1 MSFKNI
7 RIGAQLGLLVGIVFL
22 GFAAVGGLIGYAVK
36 IRSDS
41 DAKREHFNDVVAAA
55 EQARYGLLN
64 LRRIEKDFLMRN
76 EERYVKA
83 HGDAAAKVTPL
94 VDRLVADAS
103 TDEERKARGGM
114 RDGFNAYLRNFDA
127 IAETRRKIG
136 LREDQG
142 LMGAMREAVRNAE
155 QAASAAGNKD
165 VTILV
170 LQLRRNEKD
179 FLLRKEDR
187 YVKAVADGVGGVAGA
202 VNGSA
207 EGRNLIALIDVYG
220 KAFAALAEA
229 TKSGGEIETRLSR
242 EFAAIDPVMVAIGE
256 QVEKQSAAAKAEIE
270 ATTKNLTTVFVVVLL
285 LTLAVVGV
293 VCWAIGRAI
302 RMPIGDVTGAMSRL
316 ADGALETE
324 VPAREY
330 RNEIGD
336 MAKALQVF
344 KDNLIRNRDME
355 AAQAAERLA
364 KEKHDAEMRR
374 AVEKFQGAIGDVVQS
389 VGGAAAQL
397 QSSATSLS
405 AAAEQG
411 ARQATTVATASEEAA
426 TNVQTVAAAT
436 EELASS
442 VKEIGRQVAQ
452 STEIASR
459 AVGQAQKTDQTVSGL
474 SEAAQKIGEVVD
486 LIRNIAS
493 QTNLLALNATIE
505 AARAGDA
512 GKGFAVVAS
521 EVKNLANQTAK
532 ATEDITAQIAAIQ
545 ESTGEAVRDI
555 KSIGTTITEIS
566 KISGTI
572 AAAVEEQG
580 AATQEIARNVQE
592 ASAGTQ
598 QVNSNIAGVTEAS
611 SGTGKSANDVL
622 VAANGLSA
630 QSDRLR
636 GVVDEF
642 IKTVRAA

>member
-36 IRSDS
+36 VRTAS
-41 DAKREHFNDVVAAA
+41 DAKREHLNDVVAAA

-114 RDGFNAYLRNFDA
+114 RDGFNAYLKSFDA

-155 QAASAAGNKD
+155 QAASASGNKE

-179 FLLRKEDR
+179 FLLSKEDR
-187 YVKAVADGVGGVAGA
+187 YAKAVADGVGGFAGA
-202 VNGSA
+202 VNDSA

-220 KAFAALAEA
+220 KAFASLAEA
-229 TKSGGEIETRLSR
+229 TKTGGELETRLSR

-256 QVEKQSAAAKAEIE
+256 QVEKQSAAAKAEID
-270 ATTKNLTTVFVVVLL
+270 ATAKNLTTVFVVVVLL
-285 LTLAVVGV
+285 ILTVVGV

-364 KEKHDAEMRR
+364 KEKRDAEMRR

-611 SGTGKSANDVL
+611 GGTGKSANDVL

>member
-1 MSFKNI
+1 
-7 RIGAQLGLLVGIVFL
+7 LVGGTGYFASNAVNNSLTALSEEAMTPSVLIGRISQIQTQNLVLLYQAVDAKKQNNASAMTSTIATVRQNSDTISKTYAEYAKSIRSPEEKAAADSFVAKRTAFVQQGITPVIDMLEGRNPGDPEAHLSRTAGPLNRAAYDEANVIYRILAERAVALEKSGHETYRNSAIVTGIVSLFVALIGIWLVRAMSRAIMGSLKQLDQIFEKIGNGNYESRVEIERDDEIGSVLKQVEALQTKL
-22 GFAAVGGLIGYAVK
+22 GFSRFEMADQQKKAEAEKRAAMMNLAADLEAQVK
-36 IRSDS
+36 
-41 DAKREHFNDVVAAA
+41 DVVENVSGAAGTM
-55 EQARYGLLN
+55 QSS
-64 LRRIEKDFLMRN
+64 
-76 EERYVKA
+76 
-83 HGDAAAKVTPL
+83 AA
-94 VDRLVADAS
+94 
-103 TDEERKARGGM
+103 GM
-114 RDGFNAYLRNFDA
+114 SS
-127 IAETRRKIG
+127 
-136 LREDQG
+136 
-142 LMGAMREAVRNAE
+142 NAE
-155 QAASAAGNKD
+155 Q
-165 VTILV
+165 
-170 LQLRRNEKD
+170 
-179 FLLRKEDR
+179 
-187 YVKAVADGVGGVAGA
+187 
-202 VNGSA
+202 
-207 EGRNLIALIDVYG
+207 
-220 KAFAALAEA
+220 
-229 TKSGGEIETRLSR
+229 
-242 EFAAIDPVMVAIGE
+242 
-256 QVEKQSAAAKAEIE
+256 
-270 ATTKNLTTVFVVVLL
+270 TT
-285 LTLAVVGV
+285 
-293 VCWAIGRAI
+293 
-302 RMPIGDVTGAMSRL
+302 
-316 ADGALETE
+316 
-324 VPAREY
+324 
-330 RNEIGD
+330 
-336 MAKALQVF
+336 
-344 KDNLIRNRDME
+344 
-355 AAQAAERLA
+355 
-364 KEKHDAEMRR
+364 
-374 AVEKFQGAIGDVVQS
+374 
-389 VGGAAAQL
+389 
-397 QSSATSLS
+397 
-405 AAAEQG
+405 
-411 ARQATTVATASEEAA
+411 RQATAVAAASEEAS

>member
-36 IRSDS
+36 VRTAS
-41 DAKREHFNDVVAAA
+41 DAKREHLNDVVAAA

-76 EERYVKA
+76 DERYVKA

-114 RDGFNAYLRNFDA
+114 RDGFNAYLKSFDA

-155 QAASAAGNKD
+155 QAASASGNKE

-179 FLLRKEDR
+179 FLLLKEDR
-187 YVKAVADGVGGVAGA
+187 YAKAVADGVGGFAGA
-202 VNGSA
+202 VNDSA

-220 KAFAALAEA
+220 KAFASLAEA
-229 TKSGGEIETRLSR
+229 TKTGGELETRLSR

-256 QVEKQSAAAKAEIE
+256 QVEKQSAAAKAEID
-270 ATTKNLTTVFVVVLL
+270 ATAKNLTTVFVVVVLL
-285 LTLAVVGV
+285 ILTVVGV

-364 KEKHDAEMRR
+364 KEKRDAEMRR

-611 SGTGKSANDVL
+611 GGTGKSANDVL